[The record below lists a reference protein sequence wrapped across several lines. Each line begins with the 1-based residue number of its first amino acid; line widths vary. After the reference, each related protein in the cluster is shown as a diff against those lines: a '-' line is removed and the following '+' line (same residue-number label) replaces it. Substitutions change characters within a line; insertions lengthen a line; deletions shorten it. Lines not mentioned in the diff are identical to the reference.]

1 MALDRTWYN
10 TLVDD
15 SGDGIS
21 GSVWDKADVDAL
33 MDAIDAELVRLG
45 PRVVWNPAVHAEN
58 GTPFAVTT
66 NSCSFHKISD
76 AVHYAFFLTA
86 DVTLS
91 TPAILITMIPNIGPV
106 NPQKEEALVRYAPP
120 TGGEVAYCRT
130 RDAAWLEIRRLSNA
144 AFPTGSS
151 AFVGQGFF
159 YWR

>member
-15 SGDGIS
+15 SGSGLD

-33 MDAIDAELVRLG
+33 MDAIDAELARLG
-45 PRVVWNPAVHAEN
+45 GRTVWTPGACAEN
-58 GTPFAVTT
+58 GTPFPV
-66 NSCSFHKISD
+66 SSSVCSFHKVND
-76 AVHYAFFLTA
+76 AVHYAFFLNA

-91 TPAILITMIPNIGPV
+91 TPAILLAMIPGLVPV
-106 NPQKEEALVRYAPP
+106 NPTNEEALVRYVAATAEP
-120 TGGEVAYCRT
+120 AYCRT
-130 RDAAWLEIRRLSNA
+130 RNESWLEIRRLSNA

-151 AFVGQGFF
+151 FFIGQGFF